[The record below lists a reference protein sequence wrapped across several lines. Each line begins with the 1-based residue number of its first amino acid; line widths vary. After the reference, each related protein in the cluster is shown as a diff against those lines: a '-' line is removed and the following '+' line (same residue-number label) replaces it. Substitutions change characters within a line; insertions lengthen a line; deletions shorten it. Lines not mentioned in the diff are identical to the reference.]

1 MPVPESFGKYEGKE
15 KKFSSKEEWF
25 LILKK
30 QDEVKQIL
38 DSSFQELSSLKGEVA
53 HSQKVATVPY
63 PLENTFEKQYFE
75 SVSSVQ
81 SVKQSQQTS
90 KDKKPDEQWFFDG
103 IKDGAVR
110 IFEKWVAAVKDVAT
124 SLWENLKNAYHLA
137 KEMVSFEKVPEK
149 ISGTIAQMLQYGQTL
164 IGAKYSYWAQGK
176 QWAFDCSWLVSSLFN
191 KVWLLKGRETSSSFY
206 KQAQQIRQSQVRAGD
221 FMFWWNNGWGHIEF
235 VVGTPYKVKNRS
247 WKECWYVDTLGS
259 SSDRGFLTAD
269 GKNRA
274 ESGVWYRKRQIQPRH
289 QFRRPA
295 YYDKLK
301 A

>member
-15 KKFSSKEEWF
+15 KKTASKEEGS

-30 QDEVKQIL
+30 QDEVKQLL
-38 DSSFQELSSLKGEVA
+38 DSSFQERSSLKTEVVQ
-53 HSQKVATVPY
+53 SQKTSKVPY
-63 PLENTFEKQYFE
+63 PLEEALEKPYFE
-75 SVSSVQ
+75 SPSSVQ
-81 SVKQSQQTS
+81 WIKKSQQTQ
-90 KDKKPDEQWFFDG
+90 KDKKSDEQWFFDG
-103 IKDGAVR
+103 IKEGAVR
-110 IFEKWVAAVKDVAT
+110 AFEKGVAVVKDVAT
-124 SLWENLKNAYHLA
+124 SLWENLKNAYYLA
-137 KEMVSFEKVPEK
+137 KEMVNFEKVPEK
-149 ISGTIAQMLQYGQTL
+149 ISTTIAQMLQYGQTL
-164 IGAKYSYWAQGK
+164 IGAKYAYWTQGK
-176 QWAFDCSWLVSSLFN
+176 QWAFDCSWLISSLLN

-235 VVGTPYKVKNRS
+235 VVGTPYKGKNKF

-259 SSDRGFLTAD
+259 SSDRGFFTAD

>member
-15 KKFSSKEEWF
+15 KKSSSKEEWF

-90 KDKKPDEQWFFDG
+90 KNKKPDEQWFFDG

-149 ISGTIAQMLQYGQTL
+149 ISTTIAQMLQYGQTL
-164 IGAKYSYWAQGK
+164 IGAKYAYWTQGK
-176 QWAFDCSWLVSSLFN
+176 QWAFDCSWLVSSLLN

>member
-15 KKFSSKEEWF
+15 KKSSSKEEWF

-110 IFEKWVAAVKDVAT
+110 IFEKWVAVAKDMIT
-124 SLWENLKNAYHLA
+124 SLWENLKSVYHLA
-137 KEMVSFEKVPEK
+137 KEFVSFEKVPEK
-149 ISGTIAQMLQYGQTL
+149 ISTTIAQMLQYGQTL
-164 IGAKYSYWAQGK
+164 IGAKYAYWTQGK
-176 QWAFDCSWLVSSLFN
+176 QWAFDCSWLVSSLLN

-235 VVGTPYKVKNRS
+235 VVGTPYKGKNKF

-259 SSDRGFLTAD
+259 SSDRGFFTAD

>member
-15 KKFSSKEEWF
+15 KKSSSKEEWF

-149 ISGTIAQMLQYGQTL
+149 ISTTIAQMLQYGQTL
-164 IGAKYSYWAQGK
+164 IGAKYAYWTQGK
-176 QWAFDCSWLVSSLFN
+176 QWAFDCSWLVSSLLN

>member
-15 KKFSSKEEWF
+15 KKSSSKEEWF

-149 ISGTIAQMLQYGQTL
+149 ISTTIAQMLQYGQTL
-164 IGAKYSYWAQGK
+164 IGAKYAYWAQGK

>member
-1 MPVPESFGKYEGKE
+1 M
-15 KKFSSKEEWF
+15 
-25 LILKK
+25 I
-30 QDEVKQIL
+30 
-38 DSSFQELSSLKGEVA
+38 
-53 HSQKVATVPY
+53 
-63 PLENTFEKQYFE
+63 
-75 SVSSVQ
+75 
-81 SVKQSQQTS
+81 
-90 KDKKPDEQWFFDG
+90 
-103 IKDGAVR
+103 
-110 IFEKWVAAVKDVAT
+110 T
-124 SLWENLKNAYHLA
+124 SLWENLKSVYHLA
-137 KEMVSFEKVPEK
+137 KEFVSFEKVPEK
-149 ISGTIAQMLQYGQTL
+149 ISTTIAQMLQYGQTL
-164 IGAKYSYWAQGK
+164 IGAKYAYWTQGK
-176 QWAFDCSWLVSSLFN
+176 QWAFDCSWLVSSLLN

-235 VVGTPYKVKNRS
+235 VVGTPYKGKNNF

-259 SSDRGFLTAD
+259 SSDRGFFTAD